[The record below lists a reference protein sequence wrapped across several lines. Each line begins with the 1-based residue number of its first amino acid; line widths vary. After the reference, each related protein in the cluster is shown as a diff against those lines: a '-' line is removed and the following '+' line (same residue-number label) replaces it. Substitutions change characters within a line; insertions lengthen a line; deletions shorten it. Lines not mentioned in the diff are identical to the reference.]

1 MKKTLLI
8 AVLFIGS
15 FAQAQ
20 QEVKVD
26 LLDALALKTVEVS
39 YEYYT
44 TERSSVG
51 LSTLI
56 NFEKK
61 SKDFRYNENWMI
73 TPYFRHYFTDNS
85 NWNYFGEV
93 FMGING
99 GEKEVD
105 LVGSNKKEYEKY
117 TDGALGLAIG
127 SKYVSS
133 GGFILDVY
141 AGLGRN
147 MFTSKSP
154 VVVPRVGINL
164 GYRF

>member
-105 LVGSNKKEYEKY
+105 LVGSNKKEHEKY

-133 GGFILDVY
+133 GGFVLDVY

>member
-20 QEVKVD
+20 QEVKAD
-26 LLDALALKTVEVS
+26 LLDALAFKTVEVS

-61 SKDFRYNENWMI
+61 LADFKYNEKWMI

-105 LVGSNKKEYEKY
+105 LVGSNKKEYEKH

-133 GGFILDVY
+133 GGFVLDIY

>member
-61 SKDFRYNENWMI
+61 TKDFRYNENWMI

>member
-56 NFEKK
+56 NFENK
-61 SKDFRYNENWMI
+61 SKDFRYNENSDD
-73 TPYFRHYFTDNS
+73 Y
-85 NWNYFGEV
+85 
-93 FMGING
+93 
-99 GEKEVD
+99 
-105 LVGSNKKEYEKY
+105 
-117 TDGALGLAIG
+117 ALFPSL
-127 SKYVSS
+127 
-133 GGFILDVY
+133 F
-141 AGLGRN
+141 
-147 MFTSKSP
+147 
-154 VVVPRVGINL
+154 
-164 GYRF
+164 YR